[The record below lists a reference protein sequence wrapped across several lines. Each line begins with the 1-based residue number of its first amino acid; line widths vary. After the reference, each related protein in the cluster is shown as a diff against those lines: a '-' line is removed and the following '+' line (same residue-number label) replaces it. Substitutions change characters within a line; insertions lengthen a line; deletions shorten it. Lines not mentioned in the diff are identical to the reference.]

1 MITFFNKNLSGDE
14 LSLQKFECV
23 SVWLVF
29 GYFLFLRFGEVTCL
43 SICMEETWEHV
54 SVRWQQGKFQLWANS
69 FMSRC
74 PVSSAGLKIWKTP
87 SAAYCYVQRLNHSA
101 MTRPP
106 KKTGLAPAKPYH
118 TLNTTLSRFWG
129 GTNLHWTVYTW
140 HWCIDIVL
148 YAEDMRTRLRSFSDS
163 KVHGANMGP
172 IWGR

>member
-29 GYFLFLRFGEVTCL
+29 GCFLFLRFGEVTCL

-74 PVSSAGLKIWKTP
+74 PVSYAGLKIWKTP

-106 KKTGLAPAKPYH
+106 KKNPDWHQLNH
-118 TLNTTLSRFWG
+118 TT
-129 GTNLHWTVYTW
+129 HWT
-140 HWCIDIVL
+140 L
-148 YAEDMRTRLRSFSDS
+148 
-163 KVHGANMGP
+163 NMGP
-172 IWGR
+172 TWGPSGADRTRVGPMLAPWTLLSGLAIG